1 MKVRIK
7 SFNGELPEY
16 LTDGKVYEVT
26 NYDSNL
32 DSGYVVDDLGSK
44 IITIL
49 NKTAH
54 LNGGSWEVI
63 DE

>member
-16 LTDGKVYEVT
+16 LTEGKVYDV
-26 NYDSNL
+26 DSISKTGCLFWAFCDDSQL
-32 DSGYVVDDLGSK
+32 DCFLFSECG
-44 IITIL
+44 
-49 NKTAH
+49 H

-63 DE
+63 E